1 VIGAGLAGLTVADEL
16 HRRGFDVCVLEARDR
31 VGGRC
36 HTVDGVDMGAHW
48 IHGTEG
54 NPITSLAR
62 RHGLP
67 TVFVG
72 GDSTFTGG
80 WDALEIRTAGAT
92 ILDEEAKLA
101 SVLAADAMWDA
112 LEVLRRE
119 RMAEDAADISLSEAV
134 ALLRGE
140 GRLPYDPHIID
151 WHLELL
157 ARDDAG
163 CGADQ
168 LSLRSWDE
176 GVDVYGY
183 GDSVLAGGYGA
194 LVAAM
199 AAGLDVRLGCP
210 VHRIDSLHPAH
221 VIVTSA
227 AETFEADAVVVT
239 VPLGVLKSGIIEF
252 VPALPTPKQVAIER
266 LGVGV
271 LAKLVLRFDETWWR
285 RDQYVVGVAH
295 AAIAES
301 PTVIINAAATNLEPV
316 LVVLAGGDLGRRL
329 EAAVAAEVDEWVEKL
344 LHEVFGEEARTPLAI
359 TRTSWST
366 DPFAQG
372 SYSAMVVGSS
382 ADDVNAL
389 AEPAGAVFFAGEATS
404 ASSWSTAHGA
414 VLSGRRE
421 AARIAG
427 DPSIATDRFIAE
439 TRRWRRQQQRV
450 ARFHNAVCARLGD
463 EQLDDRLELMR
474 TVEAFDDVPPRDL
487 EALASMF
494 DERTFAIDEVV
505 CRMGDKA
512 TEVFLVVRG
521 EITAFL
527 PGGRRGTTMVR
538 GDLLGEL
545 GLFASQERT
554 ADLVATSAC
563 RLLSLDYDRFRR
575 FLLAFPE
582 ACLAL
587 AGASIRRFTAAERL
601 AINADR

>member
-1 VIGAGLAGLTVADEL
+1 MPGRRIIVIGAGLAGLTVADEL
-16 HRRGFDVCVLEARDR
+16 QRRGFDVCVLEARDR

-92 ILDEEAKLA
+92 ILDDETKLA

-112 LEVLRRE
+112 LDALRRERIVDDADDISLSDAVAVLRRE
-119 RMAEDAADISLSEAV
+119 
-134 ALLRGE
+134 GK
-140 GRLPYDPHIID
+140 LPYDPFIVN

-194 LVAAM
+194 LATAM
-199 AAGLDVRLGCP
+199 ATGLDVRLDCP
-210 VHRIDSLHPAH
+210 VRQIDSRYPAH
-221 VIVTSA
+221 VIVTTDA
-227 AETFEADAVVVT
+227 QTFEADAVVVT
-239 VPLGVLKSGIIEF
+239 VPLGVLKSGSIEF
-252 VPALPTPKQVAIER
+252 VPALPTRKQTAIER

-285 RDQYVVGVAH
+285 QDQYVLGVAH
-295 AAIAES
+295 AAIDES
-301 PTVIINAAATNLEPV
+301 PTVIINTAATHLQPV
-316 LVVLAGGDLGRRL
+316 LVVLAGGELGRRL
-329 EAAVAAEVDEWVEKL
+329 EAASAAEVDRWVETL
-344 LHEVFGEEARTPLAI
+344 LHEVFGEQARKPAGV

-366 DPFAQG
+366 DPYAQG
-372 SYSAMVVGSS
+372 SYSAMVVGAS

-389 AEPAGAVFFAGEATS
+389 AEPVGAVYFAGEATS

-427 DPSIATDRFIAE
+427 DPSIATDRFNAE

-450 ARFHNAVCARLGD
+450 ARFHNAVCSRLGD
-463 EQLDDRLELMR
+463 QQLDERLDLMR
-474 TVEAFDDVPPRDL
+474 TIEAFDDVPPRDL

-494 DERTFAIDEVV
+494 D
-505 CRMGDKA
+505 
-512 TEVFLVVRG
+512 
-521 EITAFL
+521 
-527 PGGRRGTTMVR
+527 
-538 GDLLGEL
+538 
-545 GLFASQERT
+545 
-554 ADLVATSAC
+554 
-563 RLLSLDYDRFRR
+563 LSL
-575 FLLAFPE
+575 
-582 ACLAL
+582 
-587 AGASIRRFTAAERL
+587 IH
-601 AINADR
+601 I